1 MEKSNY
7 LHGLSEYFYNC
18 RVSDFDEETLHQVRR
33 CLLDH
38 IGCSVFPAGYGM
50 CESLVQQIMALVPQ
64 SPENAAVWGEANR
77 TSAWAAAFANAVRT
91 SNIELDDCSGIGASV
106 HPGVYIWSSILA
118 QAQIYDWDGADI
130 LRGAVFGYDICM
142 RLGLLATAQMRDFGL
157 HGPGFIGALGVA
169 GSSALLLGLTPDGIE
184 NALCIAAS
192 LLPVC
197 PFSSFMEGA
206 DSKDLY
212 GGWGVALGIFA
223 AQVAKRGLSGP
234 KHILEGEKSLGKF
247 FAGTKGLDVAPG
259 SHFYINDISFKQFS
273 ACHSV
278 HPAVTAV
285 KRLLAREHLDPAEI
299 SSVTIST
306 YPYSYAL
313 NAGVQDPLTP
323 SSARLCLP
331 YIVAV
336 TLLEGDLPP
345 AAFFEQRIQNSDVE
359 PLRRKMKVMCND
371 AYGDSPFSIRGC
383 GISIQLRD
391 GRRLF
396 EEATSC
402 EWDAAPSDDALCK
415 MFRALAGGILS
426 AEETEQLEETV
437 LGFNPE
443 TNIRDIIQILARF
456 HGKQST

>member
-1 MEKSNY
+1 MEKANY
-7 LHGLSEYFYNC
+7 LHSLAAYFYNC
-18 RVSDFDEETLHQVRR
+18 QVSDFDEETLHQVRR

-38 IGCSVFPAGYGM
+38 IGCAVFPAGYGM
-50 CESLVQQIMALVPQ
+50 CEALVQQIMELVPQ
-64 SPENAAVWGEANR
+64 SPEDVAVWGEGNR

-106 HPGVYIWSSILA
+106 HPGVYIWSAILS
-118 QAQIYDWDGADI
+118 QAQIYNWNGADI
-130 LRGAVFGYDICM
+130 LRGAVFGYEICV

-223 AQVAKRGLSGP
+223 ALVAKRGLSGP

-247 FAGTKGLDVAPG
+247 FAGTKGLDVPIG

-285 KRLLAREHLDPAEI
+285 KRLLARELFDPADI
-299 SSVTIST
+299 SSVRIST

-313 NAGVQDPLTP
+313 NAGVRDPLTP

-331 YIVAV
+331 YTVAV

-345 AAFFEQRIQNSDVE
+345 TAFFEQQIRNPDIDA
-359 PLRRKMKVMCND
+359 LRRKMEVVCND
-371 AYGDSPFSIRGC
+371 AYGDGPFSIRGC
-383 GISIQLRD
+383 GISIQLKD
-391 GRRLF
+391 GRCLF

-402 EWDAAPSDDALCK
+402 EWDTAPSDDALCK
-415 MFRALAGGILS
+415 KFRALTSGILK
-426 AEETEQLEETV
+426 AEEIKQLEETV

-443 TNIRDIIQILARF
+443 TSIRDITKILAGF
-456 HGKQST
+456 HRK

>member
-1 MEKSNY
+1 MEKATY
-7 LHGLSEYFYNC
+7 LHDLAEYFYNC
-18 RVSDFDEETLHQVRR
+18 RVSDFDEETRHQARR
-33 CLLDH
+33 CLIDH
-38 IGCSVFPAGYGM
+38 IGCAVFPARYSM
-50 CESLVQQIMALVPQ
+50 CEALVQQIMELVPQ
-64 SPENAAVWGEANR
+64 SPENVAVWGETAH

-118 QAQIYDWDGADI
+118 QAQVYHWNGSDI
-130 LRGAVFGYDICM
+130 LRGAVFGYDLCM

-169 GSSALLLGLTPDGIE
+169 GSSALLLGLEPDGIE

-212 GGWGVALGIFA
+212 GGWGIALGIFA

-247 FAGTKGLDVAPG
+247 FAGEKGLDVAPG

-285 KRLLAREHLDPAEI
+285 KRLLAREHFDPTEI
-299 SSVTIST
+299 AAVTIST

-331 YIVAV
+331 YTVAV
-336 TLLEGDLPP
+336 TLSEGDLPP
-345 AAFFEQRIQNSDVE
+345 TAFFDQQIQDAKIDA
-359 PLRRKMKVMCND
+359 LRRKMEVVCND
-371 AYGDSPFSIRGC
+371 AYGDGPFSIRGC
-383 GISIQLRD
+383 GISIRLQD
-391 GRRLF
+391 GRCLF

-402 EWDAAPSDDALCK
+402 EWDTVPSDDALCRK
-415 MFRALAGGILS
+415 FRTLAGDALT
-426 AEETEQLEETV
+426 ADELAQLEKTV
-437 LGFNPE
+437 LTFSPDS
-443 TNIRDIIQILARF
+443 DILDITRILAGFSR
-456 HGKQST
+456 KQSN